1 MNSFVTGDD
10 SCHVSHLLQTDS
22 KEISA
27 DLLKRKCIHL
37 QLYEYMYHTAAAR
50 AGLRESLRETN
61 TKRLAP
67 MSPMSPTSAAGN
79 SKRPASTAHTAPRTA
94 AADRG
99 AVEHLCQ
106 QPPLASNPGTTVP
119 GTMGFALGLSLA
131 TAADTAA
138 HALNDEQCPV
148 TKRPASTAH
157 TAPHAAAADRGAVEH
172 LCQQPPLASNP
183 GTTVPGP
190 MGFTMGLSLAA
201 AADTAAHATATAL
214 IDEQCPF
221 TKPHQGP
228 DPITN
233 TKPHQG
239 SDPITT
245 VTKPHQ
251 GPDPMNDEQCP
262 VTKPHQGTD
271 PITTDALIPDCYRP
285 FHGCVPDIEPAVAA
299 HAAAS
304 ASHSTAHSHTALNTA
319 HDITHT
325 TAHTAPHAAVAD
337 RGAAPAAASAYP
349 STTHPHITP
358 THIAAHATA
367 AALNDEQ
374 CPATKSHQGTDPITT
389 VLEPENHSTRNDGVV
404 EAGVDREHLID
415 KDRMR

>member
-1 MNSFVTGDD
+1 
-10 SCHVSHLLQTDS
+10 
-22 KEISA
+22 
-27 DLLKRKCIHL
+27 
-37 QLYEYMYHTAAAR
+37 MYHTAAAR

-67 MSPMSPTSAAGN
+67 ISPMSPTSAAGN
-79 SKRPASTAHTAPRTA
+79 SKRPASTAHTAPRAA

-119 GTMGFALGLSLA
+119 GPMGFAMGLSLA

-190 MGFTMGLSLAA
+190 MGFAMGLSLAT
-201 AADTAAHATATAL
+201 AADTAAHAL
-214 IDEQCPF
+214 NDEQCPV

-228 DPITN
+228 DPITS

-239 SDPITT
+239 PDPITT

-251 GPDPMNDEQCP
+251 GPEYLKWSARD
-262 VTKPHQGTD
+262 VTPPTLVR
-271 PITTDALIPDCYRP
+271 T
-285 FHGCVPDIEPAVAA
+285 
-299 HAAAS
+299 
-304 ASHSTAHSHTALNTA
+304 
-319 HDITHT
+319 
-325 TAHTAPHAAVAD
+325 
-337 RGAAPAAASAYP
+337 GA
-349 STTHPHITP
+349 
-358 THIAAHATA
+358 
-367 AALNDEQ
+367 
-374 CPATKSHQGTDPITT
+374 
-389 VLEPENHSTRNDGVV
+389 
-404 EAGVDREHLID
+404 
-415 KDRMR
+415 

>member
-67 MSPMSPTSAAGN
+67 ISPMSPTSAAGN
-79 SKRPASTAHTAPRTA
+79 SKRPASTAHTAPRAA

-148 TKRPASTAH
+148 TK
-157 TAPHAAAADRGAVEH
+157 
-172 LCQQPPLASNP
+172 
-183 GTTVPGP
+183 
-190 MGFTMGLSLAA
+190 
-201 AADTAAHATATAL
+201 
-214 IDEQCPF
+214 
-221 TKPHQGP
+221 PHQGP

-239 SDPITT
+239 PDPITT

-251 GPDPMNDEQCP
+251 GPEYLKWSARD
-262 VTKPHQGTD
+262 VTPPTLVR
-271 PITTDALIPDCYRP
+271 T
-285 FHGCVPDIEPAVAA
+285 
-299 HAAAS
+299 
-304 ASHSTAHSHTALNTA
+304 
-319 HDITHT
+319 
-325 TAHTAPHAAVAD
+325 
-337 RGAAPAAASAYP
+337 GA
-349 STTHPHITP
+349 
-358 THIAAHATA
+358 
-367 AALNDEQ
+367 
-374 CPATKSHQGTDPITT
+374 
-389 VLEPENHSTRNDGVV
+389 
-404 EAGVDREHLID
+404 
-415 KDRMR
+415 